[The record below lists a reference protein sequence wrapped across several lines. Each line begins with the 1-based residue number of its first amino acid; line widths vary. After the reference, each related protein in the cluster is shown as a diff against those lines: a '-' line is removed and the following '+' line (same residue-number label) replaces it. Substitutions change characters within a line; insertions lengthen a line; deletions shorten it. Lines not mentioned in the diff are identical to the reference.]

1 MNLKYQERINWVD
14 WAKSLCMFLVILGHT
29 HIREQETFVGTVIYS
44 FHMPLFFFLS
54 GMLCKRELTL
64 KAVVRDLRYIILP
77 FFVYGI
83 IDLSVRLL
91 VSHSFTWINGWHR
104 FCSLVIGLD
113 PEIGAIWFLPALFVC
128 KQLGRIMFSL
138 RDCSNVLFVTLFLL
152 ICVLVVILPSCN
164 LPFFMDSA
172 IFGLPF
178 FIMGKL
184 FMERQNDFPCI
195 SGLGLLSMGIGA
207 FLLNIIASI
216 HNDNVIL
223 ATCSYGSNVLLYYV
237 AAISGIIAII
247 CLCKSLNKIF
257 SRFVYVTSYGS
268 IVTLG
273 LGGFPAL
280 FMNYYFFVIL
290 GIDPP
295 ATYSLLIAIFFSL
308 ITYVCCFFLILLID
322 KFLPSPFGL
331 RGSLTKWHS

>member
-1 MNLKYQERINWVD
+1 
-14 WAKSLCMFLVILGHT
+14 
-29 HIREQETFVGTVIYS
+29 
-44 FHMPLFFFLS
+44 
-54 GMLCKRELTL
+54 
-64 KAVVRDLRYIILP
+64 
-77 FFVYGI
+77 
-83 IDLSVRLL
+83 
-91 VSHSFTWINGWHR
+91 
-104 FCSLVIGLD
+104 
-113 PEIGAIWFLPALFVC
+113 
-128 KQLGRIMFSL
+128 
-138 RDCSNVLFVTLFLL
+138 
-152 ICVLVVILPSCN
+152 
-164 LPFFMDSA
+164 MDSA

-184 FMERQNDFPCI
+184 FMERQNVFAVMRSI
-195 SGLGLLSMGIGA
+195 GLLLVGVSALSANVITS
-207 FLLNIIASI
+207 L
-216 HNDNVIL
+216 HNNTVIL
-223 ATCSYGSNVLLYYV
+223 ASCSYGNNVLLYYA
-237 AAISGIIAII
+237 AAIFGIIAIV

-280 FMNYYFFVIL
+280 FMNYYLFILL
-290 GIDPP
+290 GIAPP